1 MKKIILQLLLLIV
14 LFAGT
19 WAALSTIPF
28 VRIFKLSEKVNID
41 EESLGDII
49 WKTIEETETIVKDKA
64 LNDTLQFLKNNL
76 CAANQLPGNSIRL
89 YVIENS
95 DVNAFALPNNRL
107 VVYTGLIRKCK
118 NAEELSAVMAHEIA
132 HLQKKHVMKKLV
144 KEAGIALIAA
154 ITGGSGS
161 NEVIRQI
168 IQMLSSSAYDRKL
181 EEEADQTGAAYL
193 CKSGIDPV
201 HMANFF
207 IRMSEKD
214 DLPEVLDWISTHKD
228 SKDRAAAILK
238 QRKQLSCKN
247 DFQFDSVRW
256 MKVQEAVK

>member
-1 MKKIILQLLLLIV
+1 MKKIILQVLLLIV

-28 VRIFKLSEKVNID
+28 VRIFNLSEKVNID
-41 EESLGDII
+41 EEALGDMI

-64 LNDTLQFLKNNL
+64 LNDTLQYLKNNL
-76 CAANQLPGNSIRL
+76 CAANQLPGDSIQL

-181 EEEADQTGAAYL
+181 EEEADQTGAVYL

-201 HMANFF
+201 LMANFF

-247 DFQFDSVRW
+247 DFQFDALRW
-256 MKVQEAVK
+256 AKVQDAVK

>member
-1 MKKIILQLLLLIV
+1 
-14 LFAGT
+14 
-19 WAALSTIPF
+19 
-28 VRIFKLSEKVNID
+28 
-41 EESLGDII
+41 
-49 WKTIEETETIVKDKA
+49 
-64 LNDTLQFLKNNL
+64 
-76 CAANQLPGNSIRL
+76 
-89 YVIENS
+89 
-95 DVNAFALPNNRL
+95 
-107 VVYTGLIRKCK
+107 
-118 NAEELSAVMAHEIA
+118 
-132 HLQKKHVMKKLV
+132 MKKLV

-181 EEEADQTGAAYL
+181 EEEADETGAAYL

-207 IRMSEKD
+207 TRMSEKD
-214 DLPEVLDWISTHKD
+214 DLPEVFDWISTHKD
-228 SKDRAAAILK
+228 SKERAAAILK
-238 QRKQLSCKN
+238 QRKKLSCKN